1 MKQEI
6 KLAAKILLIFAIIW
20 ALILASVFG
29 QPKPVEVP
37 QIIGVFYY
45 KDGRILY
52 VFDNQRSI
60 IAQMNQRFIRP
71 KLDSVYLLE
80 RGGEIRNKKPF
91 KKYIFK

>member
-29 QPKPVEVP
+29 QPKTVP
-37 QIIGVFYY
+37 FVVGVFYY
-45 KDGRILY
+45 KNSDVVY
-52 VFDNQRSI
+52 VFNNQRSI
-60 IAQMNQRFIRP
+60 IAAMNQRYTRR
-71 KLDSVYLLE
+71 KLDSVWLCE
-80 RGGEIRNKKPF
+80 RGGDMRFKKPY

>member
-20 ALILASVFG
+20 ALILVSVFG
-29 QPKPVEVP
+29 QTKVVP
-37 QIIGVFYY
+37 NVMGVFYY
-45 KDGRILY
+45 KDGGTLY

-60 IAQMNQRFIRP
+60 IAQMNQRFTRK
-71 KLDSVYLLE
+71 KLDSVYLIE

>member
-1 MKQEI
+1 MKEEI

-29 QPKPVEVP
+29 QPKTVP
-37 QIIGVFYY
+37 NVMGVFYF
-45 KDGRILY
+45 KDGGTLY

-60 IAQMNQRFIRP
+60 IAQMNQRYTRR
-71 KLDSVYLLE
+71 KLDSVYLSE
-80 RGGEIRNKKPF
+80 RGGSVLNKKPF